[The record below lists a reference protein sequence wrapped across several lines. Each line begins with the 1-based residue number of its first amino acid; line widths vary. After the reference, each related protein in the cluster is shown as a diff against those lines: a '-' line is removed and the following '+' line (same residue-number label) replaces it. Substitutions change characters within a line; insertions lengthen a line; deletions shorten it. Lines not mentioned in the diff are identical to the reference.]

1 MAFKHALVVDDSKSA
16 RIALKKL
23 LEKHQLI
30 VDFAESGE
38 AALEFLSAQRV
49 DVIFM
54 DHTMPGMDGLEA
66 VSAIKGDPRTA
77 MIPVMMYTAKEGEV
91 YVGQARALGAIG
103 VLPKQV
109 QPAELFDVLLKLGLV
124 EERRSQPRPSPETP
138 HEAVS
143 DDGPAAATERPDTA
157 AATTPTD
164 APKRDES
171 TPASKDPMRG
181 IALEGLVTRIL
192 QDQHVRLRADI
203 RHSHEEFAR
212 QVAHEIFDKQQR
224 EQWLQQYE
232 QAPGRSFSGGAMTAL
247 AVALLLPAL
256 VASVLFWQARSE
268 RDAALAEN
276 ARLTDTAQVELS
288 DAAQQQSAL
297 LADIDDERRLAVDQY
312 FGFVRTLEWSINADN
327 GADYSSQAF
336 GDGQMERLQ
345 ELLVRLQDFGYA
357 GAVRLESHLGEFCLV
372 DDGAGG
378 YRPAEPDLPIG
389 ECSRFGH
396 PLDDSVSV
404 SDRQSLSFANFLS
417 SSPLVNDGPVQV
429 DVVAHGRSDSLRRH
443 PYPASIET
451 AGEWNAIAR
460 RNNRVQFTLLPDEPA
475 PVAAVRQR

>member
-38 AALEFLSAQRV
+38 AALEFLSSQRV

-109 QPAELFDVLLKLGLV
+109 HPAELFDVLLKLGLV
-124 EERRSQPRPSPETP
+124 EERRARPRPIADTPLEARADSAPEKTETAESTP
-138 HEAVS
+138 AQ
-143 DDGPAAATERPDTA
+143 DL
-157 AATTPTD
+157 
-164 APKRDES
+164 PKRDEP
-171 TPASKDPMRG
+171 TPQEPVRG

-212 QVAHEIFDKQQR
+212 QVAHEIFDKQRR
-224 EQWLQQYE
+224 EQWLQDYE
-232 QAPGRSFSGGAMTAL
+232 RAPARSFGGGAMTAL

-256 VASVLFWQARSE
+256 VLAVLFWQTRSE

-276 ARLTDTAQVELS
+276 ARLADAAQLEIN

-297 LADIDDERRLAVDQY
+297 LADIDDERRLAAGQY

-336 GDGQMERLQ
+336 DDRQMERLQ
-345 ELLVRLQDFGYA
+345 ELLVRLQDFGYT
-357 GAVRLESHLGEFCLV
+357 GAVLLESHLGEFCLA

-378 YRPAEPDLPIG
+378 FQLAAPDLPVG

-396 PLDDSVSV
+396 PLDASVSV
-404 SDRQSLSFANFLS
+404 GDRQSLSFANFLS
-417 SSPLVNDGPVQV
+417 SSPLVNDGPVRV
-429 DVVAHGRSDSLRRH
+429 DVVAHGRDDSLRRH
-443 PYPASIET
+443 PYPASLAT

-460 RNNRVQFTLLPDEPA
+460 RNNRVQYTLLPDEPGPLA
-475 PVAAVRQR
+475 TVRPR